1 MFKELIK
8 LANELDE
15 IGRHDEADMLD
26 EIIEEELESSEGIEL
41 EEETV
46 NKSVAPGDW
55 IIRAMTRAGEEYS
68 VKKDKFPKLYNTEPV
83 GSGPDGF
90 MIYEVKPD
98 DRTGIVISEA
108 FGETLADNFSNNS
121 PVPQSE
127 FHSWL
132 TENAPTITVRKQSQV
147 FAKQAEDG
155 AEIVT
160 RVEKDDGAEVLSFEA
175 PWGGSMPIKINDI
188 LIINKDE
195 VYRIA
200 RTEFDQTYQSI
211 DGAQK

>member
-1 MFKELIK
+1 VIKELLNI
-8 LANELDE
+8 ANELDSR
-15 IGRHDEADMLD
+15 GLHDEADNLD
-26 EIIEEELESSEGIEL
+26 KIIEEELESSEGIEL
-41 EEETV
+41 EDETV

-55 IIRAMTRAGEEYS
+55 IIRAMTRAGEEYV
-68 VKKDKFPKLYNTEPV
+68 VKRDKFPTLYYTEPV

-90 MIYEVKPD
+90 MIYEVRPD

-108 FGETLADNFSNNS
+108 FGETLADSFSDNF

-127 FHSWL
+127 IHSWL

-160 RVEKDDGAEVLSFEA
+160 KTEKGGAEILSFEA
-175 PWGGSMPIKINDI
+175 PWGEPMPIKLNDI

-200 RTEFDQTYQSI
+200 RAEFDQTYQSI
-211 DGAQK
+211 DGEQK